1 MKPRQF
7 PKKIASSNLLPF
19 KNIISEI
26 CPITQH
32 KLFFLILFFT
42 FSINFYSC
50 KDDTTAPTD
59 EKIKVYVSTEMLD
72 FGIVQLGLAKIQSIE
87 IENTSKKAGLL
98 NLKIVGD
105 DNNVFTIM
113 GNQTTNL
120 QPNQKDTI
128 FIQFSPIAE
137 KTYNASLE
145 IGTDPV
151 KLVSLRGI
159 GKKTIEI
166 NYFPTFL
173 DFGKVPIGESIKEK
187 VTLNNTGT
195 TPFVLYPSLVGK
207 DVTAFFIEYSPNKL
221 ITPGT
226 TDSVILRFTPKEEKV
241 SEAVFYLDSE
251 QKYPVGL
258 KGEGIKIEHLEIQPK
273 NLDFGNIEINSEKI
287 LEITVVNNL
296 SQSFTLNTNFPL
308 GSDGFSVTNAM
319 PMELAGKNSTK
330 INVKFK
336 PTEIKQYETI
346 LYLDDAKK
354 YSVGLK
360 GYGIS
365 AEELEISPK
374 SLDFGNVELNTTGS
388 KEISV
393 TNKTTKSI
401 KITCSFNSGGSDFS
415 LDSQNPFDIPAGGN
429 NKIVVKFS
437 PKEIRA
443 YGEIL
448 RINTDNNSSYSVN
461 LKGNGVNPDLL
472 SLICDVTSVP
482 PVLDGNDYDECWKSA
497 KELFFVMNQIEPS
510 YIDQNK
516 KFNGSIKALRDEEYI
531 YFLVKIKDDS
541 RNDMPNYFIFNGGD
555 PSKESSWTLTTEG
568 QDGISFMF
576 PISSNVRGKTI
587 DETFDKMGC
596 FVACHTTNSI
606 NNFEGGSY
614 PDFGTIDIW
623 YWKAGTTGPQGYADD
638 FYAMGQDGRYPNER
652 RGDVGGKT
660 FEDPNFRPSGT
671 GLNIPISVPGGDN
684 NKLDPTRFIW
694 DDTSEPFDPKGNNP
708 ISNLPWASGDRL
720 AGWKLRVQDNEFSG
734 RGDVEA
740 KGIYWNGQWVVEFK
754 RKLKTES
761 TNGDDIEFNKGSVVP
776 FSFSYFDNSRK
787 YAEFEYINLKQNPR
801 PGHYGT
807 NPPVIF
813 LHIK

>member
-1 MKPRQF
+1 MKTRRF
-7 PKKIASSNLLPF
+7 PKKIASLDLFPF
-19 KNIISEI
+19 KQTISETNSNTI
-26 CPITQH
+26 R
-32 KLFFLILFFT
+32 KLIFLVLFIS
-42 FSINFYSC
+42 FSLNFYSC
-50 KDDTTAPTD
+50 KDDTTAPTE
-59 EKIKVYVSTEMLD
+59 EKIKVYVSTELLD
-72 FGIVQLGLAKIQSIE
+72 FGIVQLGLSKIQSIG
-87 IENTSKKAGLL
+87 IENTSKKAGTLT
-98 NLKIVGD
+98 LKIVGE
-105 DNNVFTIM
+105 DNSVFTIM

-128 FIQFSPIAE
+128 FIQFTPIAE

-151 KLVSLRGI
+151 KLVPLRGI
-159 GKKTIEI
+159 GKKTVEI

-173 DFGKVPIGESIKEK
+173 DFGKVPIGEFVRQK
-187 VTLNNTGT
+187 VTLNNQGT
-195 TPFVLYPSLVGK
+195 TPFNLTPGIVGK
-207 DVTAFFIEYSPNKL
+207 NVTDFFIEYTPDKP
-221 ITPGT
+221 IMPGT
-226 TDSVILRFTPKEEKV
+226 GDSVILRFTPKEEKI

-258 KGEGIKIEHLEIQPK
+258 KGEGIKIDHLEIQPK

-287 LEITVVNNL
+287 LDITVVNNL
-296 SQSFTLNTNFPL
+296 SQSFTLNTNFPS
-308 GSDGFSVTNAM
+308 GSEGFSVTNTM
-319 PMELAGKNSTK
+319 PQQLAGKNSTK

-336 PTEIKQYETI
+336 PTEIKQYETT
-346 LYLDDAKK
+346 LFLDNDKK

-360 GYGIS
+360 GSGI
-365 AEELEISPK
+365 AANDLDINPK
-374 SLDFGNVELNTTGS
+374 SLDFGNIELNSAST
-388 KEISV
+388 KEISI
-393 TNKTTKSI
+393 TNKTTKSL
-401 KITCSFNSGGSDFS
+401 KITCSFNSGGTDFT
-415 LDSQNPFDIPAGGN
+415 LDSQNPFDLAAGGSS
-429 NKIVVKFS
+429 KIIVKFS
-437 PKEIRA
+437 PKEIRS
-443 YGEIL
+443 YGDIL
-448 RINTDNNSSYSVN
+448 RISTDNNSSYSVN
-461 LKGNGVNPDLL
+461 LKGNGANPDLL
-472 SLICDVTSVP
+472 SLVCDITTAP

-497 KELFFVMNQIEPS
+497 KELFFVMNQIEPG

-516 KFNGSIKALRDEEYI
+516 KFSGSIKALRDEEYI
-531 YFLVKIKDDS
+531 YFLVRIKDDS

-576 PISSNVRGKTI
+576 PISSNVRGQTAG
-587 DETFDKMGC
+587 ETFDKVGC
-596 FVACHTTNSI
+596 FVACHTANSI
-606 NNFEGGSY
+606 NNFEGGSF

-638 FYAMGQDGRYPNER
+638 YYAMGQDGKYPNER

-671 GLNIPISVPGGDN
+671 GLNLPISMPGGDN
-684 NKLDPTRFIW
+684 NKLDPSRFIW

-708 ISNLPWASGDRL
+708 ITNLPWTAGDRL

-740 KGIYWNGQWVVEFK
+740 KGIFWNGQWVVEFK

-761 TNGDDIEFNKGSVVP
+761 TNGDDIELKKGTLIP
-776 FSFSYFDNSRK
+776 FSLSYFDNSRK

-813 LHIK
+813 LQIK